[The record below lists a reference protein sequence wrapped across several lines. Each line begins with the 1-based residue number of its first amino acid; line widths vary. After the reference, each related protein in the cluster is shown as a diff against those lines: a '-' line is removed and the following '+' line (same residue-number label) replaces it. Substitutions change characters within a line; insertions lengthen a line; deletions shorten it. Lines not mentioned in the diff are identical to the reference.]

1 MNTDKRPIRRP
12 THGYT
17 PYLFLSVLICG
28 TLSVSS
34 RAQYDPKPSNAP
46 DAVSAPM
53 PTELEG
59 LEVIEHLGETLPM
72 DLAFT
77 DSQGNAVTL
86 GDYFESGRPVVLNL
100 GYYSCPMLCG
110 LVHDGLIAATKEI
123 AWTPGDQYDIVSV
136 SIDPT
141 ETPKLAAGKK
151 ASTIAYLQKPEAAA
165 GWHFLV
171 GDEANT
177 SALAEAVG
185 FGYRYVPSQQQYA
198 HAAVIMVINPDGS
211 VYRYLY
217 GITFD
222 PQTLRLSLL
231 EQAPEQATLWE
242 QALMY
247 CFHYDASTGQYSPV
261 AMNIMRLGG
270 GLTVAVIAGVI
281 GLLLLREYLRRRR
294 DRGARANLNSSAH
307 ATGT

>member
-1 MNTDKRPIRRP
+1 
-12 THGYT
+12 
-17 PYLFLSVLICG
+17 
-28 TLSVSS
+28 
-34 RAQYDPKPSNAP
+34 
-46 DAVSAPM
+46 M
-53 PTELEG
+53 PAELEE

-77 DSQGNAVTL
+77 DSDGNRVTL
-86 GDYFESGRPVVLNL
+86 GDYFQSGRPVVLNL

-110 LVHDGLIAATKEI
+110 LVQNGLIAATKQI
-123 AWTPGDQYDIVSV
+123 AWTPGQEYDIVTV

-151 ASTIAYLQKPEAAA
+151 ASTITYLQKPEAAA

-177 SALAEAVG
+177 AALAEAVG

-211 VYRYLY
+211 IYRYLY
-217 GITFD
+217 GIEFD

-231 EQAPEQATLWE
+231 EQAPDQATLWE

-261 AMNIMRLGG
+261 AMNMMRLGG
-270 GLTVAVIAGVI
+270 GLTVVAMVGII
-281 GLLLLREYLRRRR
+281 GLLLLREYFKRRNNG
-294 DRGARANLNSSAH
+294 DAGADLNSSARPSG
-307 ATGT
+307 A